1 MLPTLK
7 ILDVNKEIINNKIYK
22 DCLKKYK
29 LVIIRN
35 FFTKKEIVD
44 QVEIFRRRKVKLV
57 KKSGNYFVGKENFSR
72 FDNTKIVNKFSTYSR
87 NQYLHTLFSWN
98 NDKSFKII
106 FNKLIK
112 LRNKILDI
120 SSKKYIFTYRKKK
133 FINIPKVLHYT
144 NGSFLDKHVDFNYD
158 NDSNFII
165 VASQK
170 KLHFDKGGLSYEIN
184 KKYTDIEDFLQIG
197 DIICNDYRIK
207 HGVKKIRLKKN
218 QIGRFSLVLSMH
230 QL

>member
-35 FFTKKEIVD
+35 FFTKKEILD
-44 QVEIFRRRKVKLV
+44 QLDIFRKKKVKLV
-57 KKSGNYFVGKENFSR
+57 KKSGNYFVGKKNFSR
-72 FDNTKIVNKFSTYSR
+72 FDKTKIVNKSSTYSR
-87 NQYLHTLFSWN
+87 NQYMHTLFSWN
-98 NDKSFKII
+98 NNKSFKII

-112 LRNKILDI
+112 LRNKILNI

-133 FINIPKVLHYT
+133 FINIPKVLHYP
-144 NGSFLDKHVDFNYD
+144 NGGFLDKHVDFNYN

-165 VASQK
+165 VTSQK
-170 KLHFDKGGLSYEIN
+170 KFHFDKGGLSYEIN
-184 KKYTDIEDFLQIG
+184 KKYIDVEDFLQIG
-197 DIICNDYRIK
+197 DIVCNDYEIK